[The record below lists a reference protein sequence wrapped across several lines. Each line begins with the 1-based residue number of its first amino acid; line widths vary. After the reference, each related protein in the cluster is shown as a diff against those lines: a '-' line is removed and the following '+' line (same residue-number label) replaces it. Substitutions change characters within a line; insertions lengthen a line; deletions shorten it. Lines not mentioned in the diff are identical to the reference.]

1 MKYAQLL
8 EYDSDLMS
16 DIKSLD
22 GDMQMLVYENYNKF
36 ISATDTIRKMKNRVE
51 VRASSGASH
60 APVAPPQPRAPRY
73 PGRTGYG
80 VADGRAGEEHG
91 HHRLGE

>member
-51 VRASSGASH
+51 VPSPAPCRALLRSADRR
-60 APVAPPQPRAPRY
+60 ARAPR
-73 PGRTGYG
+73 PRGSRRWSRRCSSWRRTW
-80 VADGRAGEEHG
+80 
-91 HHRLGE
+91 